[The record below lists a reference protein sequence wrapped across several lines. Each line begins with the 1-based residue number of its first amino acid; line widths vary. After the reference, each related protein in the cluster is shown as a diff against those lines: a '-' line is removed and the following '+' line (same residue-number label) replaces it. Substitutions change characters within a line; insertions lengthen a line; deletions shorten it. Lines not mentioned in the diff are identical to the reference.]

1 MKKLLTALIPMMV
14 IYGCSGSPNII
25 DNNGEDDDKTSETPT
40 QPNENG
46 GGKPNNGNNTPDNSG
61 NDNKDDKDQNKGDK
75 VNNGI
80 DIGVND
86 WEKDDTDNGGN
97 AQ

>member
-1 MKKLLTALIPMMV
+1 MKILLTALISMMV

-25 DNNGEDDDKTSETPT
+25 DNNGEDDDKTGETTT
-40 QPNENG
+40 QPGENA
-46 GGKPNNGNNTPDNSG
+46 GGKPDNDNNTPDNSG
-61 NDNKDDKDQNKGDK
+61 NDNKPNKDDNKGDK

-80 DIGVND
+80 DIGVNN
-86 WEKDDTDNGGN
+86 WEKDNNDNGGN